1 MVSKLTV
8 VGLILILTMELRMH
22 FTLKSQ
28 MIVLLGMNY
37 LILDLKMLTLSILR
51 HLPGEPVVMR
61 RFR

>member
-8 VGLILILTMELRMH
+8 LGLILILTMELRMH

-51 HLPGEPVVMR
+51 HLPCEPAVMR